1 MTHTELKDNL
11 VFDSAQQMLQQLV
24 EKGLVT
30 ESEAESVRQDL
41 KHRLRP
47 TV

>member
-11 VFDSAQQMLQQLV
+11 VFASAQQMLQRLV
-24 EKGLVT
+24 EKGLIT
-30 ESEAESVRQDL
+30 ENEAESIRRDL
-41 KHRLRP
+41 RHRLRP